1 MLSEIFFLRLEAA
14 LRAANAAATGSSE
27 IRFVPAKLPASPAR
41 EPLQAAKSA

>member
-1 MLSEIFFLRLEAA
+1 MLSEIFFLRLEAG

-27 IRFVPAKLPASPAR
+27 NRFVPVELPASPTR